1 MMTDANDA
9 FHEWER
15 RNNEQDLS
23 DRDRFI
29 WTAGWNESQ
38 QKGKRTMKIES
49 FDTIFSLPADQLDR
63 EQIISILLDDDLQD
77 LDRNYMK
84 GWICEILR
92 CGFVGYDNQTDA
104 ELRHEYT
111 ERRDLELCTYG
122 TDVENGMTA

>member
-1 MMTDANDA
+1 MT
-9 FHEWER
+9 
-15 RNNEQDLS
+15 
-23 DRDRFI
+23 
-29 WTAGWNESQ
+29 
-38 QKGKRTMKIES
+38 IES

-84 GWICEILR
+84 GWICEILH

-122 TDVENGMTA
+122 TDAENGMTA